1 MCLSISVFAVALTA
15 CNNNDTPG
23 GTNNSGNTSENGDN
37 VFTQGITYDRFCEI
51 VSSADNITATR
62 NKVDYAN
69 TAGITGAYQYENTA
83 AYLDG
88 GNVHHYLEYYYA
100 LEKDRK
106 LKHMEYIF
114 VEDDC
119 TYTISGLN
127 YGISSSG
134 EKLYLLMNNKMSVS
148 HYDEVFNAD
157 YSQTLYDYINGT
169 PKIGNTVIADDCG
182 MNIGQPSIEFDS
194 TILNVT
200 YTADDG
206 NGKSVLTSIKKYGV
220 GTTSVDIPDELYTY
234 TKTST
239 AVEA

>member
-1 MCLSISVFAVALTA
+1 M
-15 CNNNDTPG
+15 
-23 GTNNSGNTSENGDN
+23 
-37 VFTQGITYDRFCEI
+37 
-51 VSSADNITATR
+51 
-62 NKVDYAN
+62 
-69 TAGITGAYQYENTA
+69 
-83 AYLDG
+83 DG

-100 LEKDRK
+100 LEKGQK

-127 YGISSSG
+127 YGMSSSG
-134 EKLYLLMNNKMSVS
+134 
-148 HYDEVFNAD
+148 D

-182 MNIGQPSIEFDS
+182 MNIGQPTVEFDA

-200 YTADDG
+200 YSADDG

-220 GTTSVDIPDELYTY
+220 GTTKVDIPDELYAY
-234 TKTST
+234 TKVGT
-239 AVEA
+239 AVEI